1 MIHPGV
7 QFKAVERD
15 ALSTDRDF
23 SEVGSDF
30 RVEAV
35 AVHAEVAR
43 RIPEAE
49 EPRDESCRF
58 SGYEVHAQLASTAQ
72 VHGRDSLA
80 FVAEF
85 AADGQPCLEVLGFLF
100 RDQRVEGGGARGRAS
115 PAGQFLVSLLDI
127 CMTQTMQL

>member
-72 VHGRDSLA
+72 VHGRDRLA
-80 FVAEF
+80 LVAQFTTDRE
-85 AADGQPCLEVLGFLF
+85 PCFLVLGFLF
-100 RDQRVEGGGARGRAS
+100 RRQRAGLEPAGRRAW
-115 PAGQFLVSLLDI
+115 PAGQFLVALLGI
-127 CMTQTMQL
+127 GVP